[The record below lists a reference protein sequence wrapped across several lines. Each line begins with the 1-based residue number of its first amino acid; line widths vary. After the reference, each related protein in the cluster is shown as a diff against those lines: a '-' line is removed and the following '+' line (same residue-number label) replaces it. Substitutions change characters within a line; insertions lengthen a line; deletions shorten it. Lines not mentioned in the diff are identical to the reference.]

1 MSKIDSLHKM
11 NTFEITF
18 YGRKT
23 PMIVKADAVSGVVD
37 DWITFYDRS
46 IASETKI
53 VAMFSA
59 THVLCVIRKDDV
71 DEQN

>member
-1 MSKIDSLHKM
+1 MD
-11 NTFEITF
+11 TFEVTF

-46 IASETKI
+46 AISETKI
-53 VAMFSA
+53 VAVFNA
-59 THVLCVIRKDDV
+59 THVLCVIRRGRMI
-71 DEQN
+71 